1 MATHKGNDGSIEV
14 AGSGTVA
21 EVKSFSIEASAAT
34 AETTTMGSYAATHVP
49 TITSW
54 TASVDVLFDPAD
66 TDGQVALQPGID
78 QVAVKFQM
86 NGTATGD
93 TYYSGNALVTG
104 HSRNSS
110 YDGMIEASISLQG
123 TGALTVGTVS

>member
-1 MATHKGNDGSIEV
+1 MASHKGNDGSIVV
-14 AGSGTVA
+14 AGSGTVG
-21 EVKSFSIEASAAT
+21 EVKSFSIETSAGT

-66 TDGQVALQPGID
+66 TDGQVALQVGID
-78 QVAVKFQM
+78 EVAVKFQM

-123 TGALTVGTVS
+123 TGALTTGTA

>member
-1 MATHKGNDGSIEV
+1 MASHKGNDGSIVV
-14 AGSGTVA
+14 AGSGTVG
-21 EVKSFSIEASAAT
+21 EVKSFSIETSAGT

-66 TDGQVALQPGID
+66 TDGQVALQVGID
-78 QVAVKFQM
+78 EVAVKFQM

-123 TGALTVGTVS
+123 SGDLTTGTV

>member
-1 MATHKGNDGSIEV
+1 MASHRGNDGSIVV
-14 AGSGTVA
+14 AGSGTVG
-21 EVKSFSIEASAAT
+21 EVKSFSIETSAGT

-66 TDGQVALQPGID
+66 TDGQVALQVGID
-78 QVAVKFQM
+78 EVAVKFQM

-104 HSRNSS
+104 HNRNSS

-123 TGALTVGTVS
+123 SGDLIVGTA

>member
-1 MATHKGNDGSIEV
+1 MASHKGNDGSIVV
-14 AGSGTVA
+14 AGSGTVG
-21 EVKSFSIEASAAT
+21 EVKSFSIETSAGT

-66 TDGQVALQPGID
+66 TDGQVALQVGID
-78 QVAVKFQM
+78 EVAVKFQM

-123 TGALTVGTVS
+123 TGVLTTGTA

>member
-21 EVKSFSIEASAAT
+21 EVKSFSIETSAGT

-66 TDGQVALQPGID
+66 TDGQVALQVGID
-78 QVAVKFQM
+78 EVAVKFQM

-123 TGALTVGTVS
+123 SGALTVGTV

>member
-1 MATHKGNDGSIEV
+1 MASHRGNDGSIVV
-14 AGSGTVA
+14 AGSGTVG
-21 EVKSFSIEASAAT
+21 EVKSFSIEASAGT

-54 TASVDVLFDPAD
+54 TASVDVQWDPLD

-86 NGTATGD
+86 NGTAVGD
-93 TYYSGNALVTG
+93 TYYSGNALVIG

-110 YDGMIEASISLQG
+110 FDGIIEAGISLQG
-123 TGALTVGTVS
+123 TGDLTVGTVS

>member
-123 TGALTVGTVS
+123 TGALTVGTV

>member
-123 TGALTVGTVS
+123 TGALTTGQS

>member
-14 AGSGTVA
+14 AGSGTVG
-21 EVKSFSIEASAAT
+21 EVKSFSIETSAGT

-66 TDGQVALQPGID
+66 TDGQVALQVGID
-78 QVAVKFQM
+78 EVAVKFQM

-123 TGALTVGTVS
+123 TGVLTTGTA

>member
-21 EVKSFSIEASAAT
+21 EVKSFSIETSAGT

-54 TASVDVLFDPAD
+54 TASVDVLFDPSD
-66 TDGQVALQPGID
+66 TDGQVALQVGID

-93 TYYSGNALVTG
+93 TYYSGNALVIG

-123 TGALTVGTVS
+123 TGDLTVGTV

>member
-1 MATHKGNDGSIEV
+1 MASHKGNDGSIVV

-21 EVKSFSIEASAAT
+21 EVKSFSIETSAGT

-66 TDGQVALQPGID
+66 TDGQVALQVGID

-93 TYYSGNALVTG
+93 TYYTGNALVTG

-123 TGALTVGTVS
+123 SGALTVGTV

>member
-34 AETTTMGSYAATHVP
+34 AETTTMGPSAATHVP

-54 TASVDVLFDPAD
+54 TASADVQWDPSD

-123 TGALTVGTVS
+123 TGALTTGTA

>member
-21 EVKSFSIEASAAT
+21 EVKSFSIETSAGT

-66 TDGQVALQPGID
+66 TDGQVALQVGID
-78 QVAVKFQM
+78 EVAVKFQM
-86 NGTATGD
+86 NGTSTGD

-123 TGALTVGTVS
+123 SGALTVGTV

>member
-21 EVKSFSIEASAAT
+21 EVKSFSIETSAGT

-66 TDGQVALQPGID
+66 TDGQVALQVGID
-78 QVAVKFQM
+78 EVAVKFQM

-123 TGALTVGTVS
+123 TGVLTTGTA

>member
-1 MATHKGNDGSIEV
+1 MATHRGNDGSIEV

-21 EVKSFSIEASAAT
+21 EVKSFSIEASSAT

-66 TDGQVALQPGID
+66 TDGQVALQVGID
-78 QVAVKFQM
+78 EVSVKFQM

-104 HSRNSS
+104 HNRNSS

-123 TGALTVGTVS
+123 TGVLTTGTA

>member
-1 MATHKGNDGSIEV
+1 MASHKGNDGSIVV
-14 AGSGTVA
+14 AGSGTVG
-21 EVKSFSIEASAAT
+21 EVKSFSIETSAGT

-66 TDGQVALQPGID
+66 TDGQVALQVGID
-78 QVAVKFQM
+78 EVSVKFQM

-104 HSRNSS
+104 HNRNSS

-123 TGALTVGTVS
+123 TGVLTTGTA

>member
-1 MATHKGNDGSIEV
+1 MASHKGNDGSIVV
-14 AGSGTVA
+14 AGSGTVG
-21 EVKSFSIEASAAT
+21 EVKSFSIETSAGT
-34 AETTTMGSYAATHVP
+34 AETTTMGSYAATYVP

-54 TASVDVLFDPAD
+54 TGSVDVLFDPAD
-66 TDGQVALQPGID
+66 TDGQVALQVGID

-123 TGALTVGTVS
+123 TGDLTTGTV

>member
-1 MATHKGNDGSIEV
+1 MASHKGNDGSIVV
-14 AGSGTVA
+14 AGSGTVG
-21 EVKSFSIEASAAT
+21 EVKSFSIETSAGT

-66 TDGQVALQPGID
+66 TDGQVALQVGID
-78 QVAVKFQM
+78 EVAVKFQM

-93 TYYSGNALVTG
+93 IYYSGNALVTG
-104 HSRNSS
+104 HNRNSS

-123 TGALTVGTVS
+123 TGALTTGTA

>member
-21 EVKSFSIEASAAT
+21 EVKSFSIETSAGT

-66 TDGQVALQPGID
+66 TDGQVALQVGID
-78 QVAVKFQM
+78 EVAVKFQM

-104 HSRNSS
+104 HNRNSS

-123 TGALTVGTVS
+123 SGDLIVGTA

>member
-123 TGALTVGTVS
+123 TGALTTGTA

>member
-1 MATHKGNDGSIEV
+1 MATHRGNDGSIEV

-21 EVKSFSIEASAAT
+21 EVKSFSIEASSAT

-123 TGALTVGTVS
+123 TGALTTGTA

>member
-1 MATHKGNDGSIEV
+1 MASHKGNDGSIVV
-14 AGSGTVA
+14 AGSGTVG

-54 TASVDVLFDPAD
+54 TASADVQWDPSD

-78 QVAVKFQM
+78 SVNVKFQM

-93 TYYSGNALVTG
+93 TYYTGSALVTG

-110 YDGMIEASISLQG
+110 FDGIIEASISLLG
-123 TGALTVGTVS
+123 TGALTVGTV

>member
-21 EVKSFSIEASAAT
+21 EVKSFSIETSAGT

-66 TDGQVALQPGID
+66 TDGQVALQVGID
-78 QVAVKFQM
+78 EVAVKFQM

-104 HSRNSS
+104 HNRNSS

-123 TGALTVGTVS
+123 SGDLIVGTV